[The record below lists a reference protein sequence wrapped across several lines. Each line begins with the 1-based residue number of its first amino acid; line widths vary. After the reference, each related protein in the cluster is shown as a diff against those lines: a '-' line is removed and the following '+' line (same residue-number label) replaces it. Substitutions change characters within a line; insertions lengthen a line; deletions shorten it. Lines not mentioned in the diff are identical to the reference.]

1 MEFLSFKYLRPQLM
15 KAKRICQWLLYR
27 TVEIAFYCLLF
38 LLRTLPLRVFQ
49 TIASRLVRVLIYFV
63 VPRRRIVK
71 NLDAAF
77 GERYSPA
84 TKKGMAKGVQE
95 HYAKHLIDCLL
106 QFKSPDNVRQAVTI
120 VGLENLKAALAKG
133 KGVIALGA
141 HIGNFVLVG
150 ARLGAEGFPFSTL
163 FRLPQEARLK
173 EIIYR
178 YLPYFHQRII
188 PSRPKRSAV
197 KNILG
202 ALKNNEVVFILGD
215 NLKKG
220 KVETLLFGQ
229 PVPSPRGPVS
239 LAMRSGAALVPLY
252 LVRNY
257 QGGLQLVIEPEFL
270 LHRNGNL
277 AGDITRS
284 TQLIV
289 GHLER
294 LIRRFPDQWNWLTVR
309 MRRRQGYMYSM
320 GGDSN
325 SAATS
330 FTPGTPLASP
340 TIVSSKSD

>member
-1 MEFLSFKYLRPQLM
+1 MRLKKIS
-15 KAKRICQWLLYR
+15 QWLLYR

-38 LLRTLPLRVFQ
+38 LLRMLPLPVFR
-49 TIASRLVRVLIYFV
+49 TIAERLVRLFIRFV
-63 VPRRRIVK
+63 IPRRRIVK

-77 GERYSPA
+77 GERYSSA
-84 TKKGMAKGVQE
+84 TKKGIAKGVQE
-95 HYAKHLIDCLL
+95 HYARHLIDCLVQL
-106 QFKSPDNVRQAVTI
+106 KSPDNVRRAVTI

-133 KGVIALGA
+133 KGVIGLGA

-178 YLPYFHQRII
+178 YLPYFRQRII

-197 KNILG
+197 KQILG
-202 ALKNNEVVFILGD
+202 ALKNNEVVFILAD

-220 KVETLLFGQ
+220 KVEALLFGQ

-239 LAMRSGAALVPLY
+239 LALRSGAALVPLY

-257 QGGLQLVIEPEFL
+257 QGGLQLVIDPEIS
-270 LHRNGNL
+270 LHRNGDL
-277 AGDITRS
+277 AGDIAHS
-284 TQLIV
+284 TQRIV
-289 GHLER
+289 DHLEQ
-294 LIRRFPDQWNWLTVR
+294 LIRRFPDQWSWLTVR

-330 FTPGTPLASP
+330 FTPGTPLASS